1 MPKRWNPVGVPAPIG
16 NYSHVATVPEN
27 TTLVFVSG
35 QVGNL
40 RDGSLAGPD
49 ALSQTRQVFA
59 NLWSVLDEFGAT
71 PDDVVK
77 LLTFVSSTEH
87 LPGFFA
93 ARDEVFAEW
102 YPDGDVPAHSLAVVA
117 ALATPELTVEV
128 EAVIAVRGDARA

>member
-1 MPKRWNPVGVPAPIG
+1 MPKRWNPVGVLAPIG
-16 NYSHVATVPEN
+16 NYTHVATVPEN

-40 RDGSLAGPD
+40 RDSSLAGPD

-59 NLWSVLDEFGAT
+59 NLRSVLDEFGAT

-77 LLTFVSSTEH
+77 PPTFVSGTEQ

-117 ALATPELTVEV
+117 ALASPELTVEI
-128 EAVIAVRGDARA
+128 EAVIAVRDDA